1 MNYFQS
7 EMPQIVNKEIILE
20 IQKISNILKISPE
33 NKIFLSKML
42 KKYEMETEIY
52 VEKNIDK
59 TLDNINEDLN
69 KIEFTGK
76 ELKQIIATHKFN
88 QYNVSLLNLFK
99 EIGEYSFEIQSKK
112 ENNKLIDSI
121 DIFTIIYIAKYLE
134 EVSENC
140 LLEDGSGLFYENNEY
155 SSIFDLKEENNLNPF
170 FNFLHKVNIE
180 VQTEALIENQKI
192 DNLFFID

>member
-1 MNYFQS
+1 
-7 EMPQIVNKEIILE
+7 MPQIVNKEIILE

-170 FNFLHKVNIE
+170 FNFLHKGNIE